1 VKYVILCVLHI
12 STAFK
17 CWLVICCFFPLRRLG
32 GCAVLVRNL
41 IQIGGAQVHWCW
53 GYTRGCEQW
62 QILLLFFF
70 IITYFSSLRQSILQ
84 CVCQQQQ
91 KMSRITCENE
101 ILQQNKIHL
110 VSDRSFMY

>member
-1 VKYVILCVLHI
+1 VTNIIIIIFYYYC
-12 STAFK
+12 
-17 CWLVICCFFPLRRLG
+17 
-32 GCAVLVRNL
+32 
-41 IQIGGAQVHWCW
+41 
-53 GYTRGCEQW
+53 Y
-62 QILLLFFF
+62 